1 MNSVDF
7 TILAGK
13 YKFGGKISKFLNMT
27 ENRSNLTVGK
37 TDGISVIFIGLNFTD
52 ILKMT
57 PTKATVSF
65 PSHLA

>member
-1 MNSVDF
+1 
-7 TILAGK
+7 
-13 YKFGGKISKFLNMT
+13 MT
-27 ENRSNLTVGK
+27 ENRLNLTVGK